1 MAKLA
6 AGLTHNPGQGDS
18 IEPPRLPGFA
28 KRKQILKQPSKPSE
42 WPDSSAQTSI
52 LDFASSDAGGTVLLP
67 LFDPERVFDVCHVGL
82 VLRAV
87 LGVQV
92 LLALGL
98 ALASRDFGSWMQSMA
113 SGTVV
118 TLSAVLAWLLL
129 VCSARRQ
136 LARLP
141 QSWQWLLLMS
151 LGALCALG
159 GWVLLNLASD
169 DPSNSFRLVSVA
181 LAGAACAGQLLAW
194 LKQRERAQR
203 PADAMAKL
211 VELQA
216 RIRPHFLFN
225 TLNSAIALVRLDP
238 HKAEGLL
245 EDLSELFRVALADAT
260 AVVSL
265 DAEIEL
271 SRRYL
276 DIEQIRFDGRL
287 RIHWQLDPAAG
298 GAKVPPLLLQP
309 LVENAVRHGV
319 EPNDAGGDVEI
330 TTRRLGSEVEICV
343 VNTVGLPAR
352 TSGHGLA
359 LRNVRQ
365 RLRLMHDV
373 AARFELDRSP
383 TRFSVRIVLPR

>member
-1 MAKLA
+1 MK
-6 AGLTHNPGQGDS
+6 HSP
-18 IEPPRLPGFA
+18 
-28 KRKQILKQPSKPSE
+28 KPSD
-42 WPDSSAQTSI
+42 WPDSSVPGC
-52 LDFASSDAGGTVLLP
+52 ASSDANDRVLLP

-87 LGVQV
+87 LGVQG

-98 ALASRDFGSWMQSMA
+98 ALASRDLTQWMQSMA

-129 VCSARRQ
+129 VCSARRP

-141 QSWQWLLLMS
+141 QLWQWLLLMG
-151 LGALCALG
+151 LGALCGVA
-159 GWVLLNLASD
+159 GWQLLNLANLANLANDES
-169 DPSNSFRLVSVA
+169 SSAFRLGGVG
-181 LAGAACAGQLLAW
+181 LAGAATAGQLLAW

-238 HKAEGLL
+238 QKAEGLL
-245 EDLSELFRVALADAT
+245 EDLSELFRVALADAS

-271 SRRYL
+271 ARRYL
-276 DIEQIRFDGRL
+276 DIEQIRFGERL
-287 RIHWQLDPAAG
+287 RIQWRLDPAAG

-319 EPNDAGGDVEI
+319 EPNEGGGEVEI
-330 TTRRLGSEVEICV
+330 STKRLGSEVEICV
-343 VNTVGLPAR
+343 LNTVGLPAN

-373 AARFELDRSP
+373 AARFELKREP
-383 TRFSVRIVLPR
+383 TSFSVRIVLPL

>member
-1 MAKLA
+1 M
-6 AGLTHNPGQGDS
+6 
-18 IEPPRLPGFA
+18 
-28 KRKQILKQPSKPSE
+28 KPSSKRPD
-42 WPDSSAQTSI
+42 WPDSGNLSSI
-52 LDFASSDAGGTVLLP
+52 LGFAPSDGGEATVLP
-67 LFDPERVFDVCHVGL
+67 LFDPARVFDVCHVGL

-87 LGVQV
+87 LGVQG

-98 ALASRDFGSWMQSMA
+98 ALVSRDLGHWMQNMA

-118 TLSAVLAWLLL
+118 TMSAVLAWLLL

-136 LARLP
+136 LAGLRGL
-141 QSWQWLLLMS
+141 WQWTVLLA
-151 LGALCALG
+151 LGALCALA
-159 GWVLLNLASD
+159 GWELLNLAND
-169 DPSNSFRLVSVA
+169 EPSSGFRLISVS
-181 LAGAACAGQLLAW
+181 LAGAACAGQLLLW

-203 PADAMAKL
+203 PADAMAQL

-265 DAEIEL
+265 DDEIEL
-271 SRRYL
+271 ARRYL

-287 RIHWQLDPAAG
+287 RIHWRLDPAAG
-298 GAKVPPLLLQP
+298 AAKVPPLLLQP

-319 EPNDAGGDVEI
+319 EPNEAGGDVEI
-330 TTRRLGSEVEICV
+330 STRRLGSEVEICV
-343 VNTVGLPAR
+343 VNTVGLPAQ

-373 AARFELDRSP
+373 AARFELKREP
-383 TRFSVRIVLPR
+383 ERFSVRIMLPR

>member
-1 MAKLA
+1 MAVSKKHD
-6 AGLTHNPGQGDS
+6 T
-18 IEPPRLPGFA
+18 EPASVWSDTTSL
-28 KRKQILKQPSKPSE
+28 
-42 WPDSSAQTSI
+42 TSI
-52 LDFASSDAGGTVLLP
+52 LGFAPTLPADAEAAGVLP

-87 LGVQV
+87 LGVQG

-98 ALASRDFGSWMQSMA
+98 ALAARDLVQWMQWMA

-118 TLSAVLAWLLL
+118 TMSAVLLWLLL
-129 VCSARRQ
+129 VCAARRG

-141 QSWQWLLLMS
+141 EPAQWLLLLS
-151 LGALCALG
+151 LGALSSSLG
-159 GWVLLNLASD
+159 WQLLNLASD
-169 DPSNSFRLVSVA
+169 EPSGLFRLVSLA
-181 LAGAACAGQLLAW
+181 IAGAATAALLLAW
-194 LKQRERAQR
+194 LKLRERSQR
-203 PADAMAKL
+203 PADALAQL

-225 TLNSAIALVRLDP
+225 TLNSAIALVRIDP
-238 HKAEGLL
+238 QRAEGML

-260 AVVSL
+260 ASVSL
-265 DAEIEL
+265 DEEVEL
-271 SRRYL
+271 ARRYL
-276 DIEQIRFDGRL
+276 DIEQTRFGARL
-287 RIHWQLDPAAG
+287 RIHWQLDASAGAAR
-298 GAKVPPLLLQP
+298 VPPLLLQP

-330 TTRRLGSEVEICV
+330 ITARRGSEVEIRV
-343 VNTVGLPAR
+343 VNSVGLPAR

-373 AARFELDRSP
+373 AARFELNP
-383 TRFSVRIVLPR
+383 APGRFTVRILLPR

>member
-1 MAKLA
+1 M
-6 AGLTHNPGQGDS
+6 
-18 IEPPRLPGFA
+18 
-28 KRKQILKQPSKPSE
+28 
-42 WPDSSAQTSI
+42 
-52 LDFASSDAGGTVLLP
+52 LLP
-67 LFDPERVFDVCHVGL
+67 LFDPERVFDVCHVGV

-87 LGVQV
+87 LGVQG

-98 ALASRDFGSWMQSMA
+98 ALASRDLATWMQSMA

-118 TLSAVLAWLLL
+118 TMSAVLAWLLL

-141 QSWQWLLLMS
+141 PIWQWLLLMS
-151 LGALCALG
+151 LGALCALL
-159 GWVLLNLASD
+159 GWELLSLASD
-169 DPSNSFRLVSVA
+169 EPSSAFRVLSIG
-181 LAGAACAGQLLAW
+181 LAGAATAGQLLAW

-238 HKAEGLL
+238 QKAEGLL

-271 SRRYL
+271 ARRYL
-276 DIEQIRFDGRL
+276 DIEQVRFGERL
-287 RIHWQLDPAAG
+287 RIHWRLDPAAG
-298 GAKVPPLLLQP
+298 AAKVPPLLLQP

-319 EPNDAGGDVEI
+319 EPNEAGGEVEI
-330 TTRRLGSEVEICV
+330 STRRLGSEVEICV
-343 VNTVGLPAR
+343 LNTVGLPAQ

-373 AARFELDRSP
+373 AARFELNREP

>member
-1 MAKLA
+1 M
-6 AGLTHNPGQGDS
+6 
-18 IEPPRLPGFA
+18 
-28 KRKQILKQPSKPSE
+28 KPSPKPSD
-42 WPDSSAQTSI
+42 WPDSSHLSSV
-52 LDFASSDAGGTVLLP
+52 LGFASNDAGDAALLP

-87 LGVQV
+87 LGVQG

-98 ALASRDFGSWMQSMA
+98 ALASRDLGTWMQNMA

-118 TLSAVLAWLLL
+118 TMSALLAWLLL

-136 LARLP
+136 LARLR
-141 QSWQWLLLMS
+141 QLWQWVLLMG
-151 LGALCALG
+151 LGALCALA
-159 GWVLLNLASD
+159 GWALLNLASD
-169 DPSNSFRLVSVA
+169 EPGSAFRLISVG

-194 LKQRERAQR
+194 LRQRERAQR
-203 PADAMAKL
+203 PADAMAQL

-265 DAEIEL
+265 DDEIEL
-271 SRRYL
+271 ARRYL

-319 EPNDAGGDVEI
+319 EPNEAGGDVEI
-330 TTRRLGSEVEICV
+330 STRRLGSEVEIRV
-343 VNTVGLPAR
+343 VNTVGLPAK

-373 AARFELDRSP
+373 AARFELSQEAA
-383 TRFSVRIVLPR
+383 RFSVRIVLPR